1 VSGRL
6 AGKVALISGAARGQ
20 GAAEARAFVA
30 EGARVVIGDVLD
42 DEGALLAKE
51 LGDAAHY
58 VHLDVTDEASW
69 EAAVAQCVAVFGAL
83 NVLVNNAGILRLG
96 RLDSQPT
103 DEYRDVVAVNQF
115 GCYFGMRAAI
125 PALRANGG
133 GSIINT
139 SSTSGF
145 IGSAGMTAYSASK
158 WAVRGMTRC
167 AALELG
173 HDNIRVNSVHPG
185 TIDTAMVSSPEFEDV
200 DKDAYFAAQPIP
212 RIGQPEEVASM
223 MVFLASDE
231 SSFCTGA
238 EFVVDGGVLAGR
250 TVSGADVT

>member
-1 VSGRL
+1 MTDRL
-6 AGKVALISGAARGQ
+6 TGKVALISGGARGQ

-42 DEGALLAKE
+42 DEGRQLAKE

-58 VHLDVTDEASW
+58 VHLDVTSEQDWAD
-69 EAAVAQCVAVFGAL
+69 AVAATVATFGRL
-83 NVLVNNAGILRLG
+83 DVLINNAGIMRLG
-96 RLDSQPT
+96 PLDSQPT
-103 DEYRDVVAVNQF
+103 DDYRAVIEVNQF

-125 PALRANGG
+125 PALRASGG
-133 GSIINT
+133 GSIVNT
-139 SSTSGF
+139 SSISGF
-145 IGSAGMTAYSASK
+145 IGLAGTTAYSASK
-158 WAVRGMTRC
+158 FAVRGMTRC

-185 TIDTAMVSSPEFEDV
+185 TIDTAMVSSPEFDDV

-212 RIGQPEEVASM
+212 RIGRVEEIASM
-223 MVFLASDE
+223 MIFLASDE

-238 EFVVDGGVLAGR
+238 EFLVDGGALAGH
-250 TVSGADVT
+250 TVAGTES